1 MNTVLVIDDASLM
14 RKLLKKV
21 LAPEYKI
28 CAEASNGED
37 GIKQYEKHNPDVVL
51 CDISMPGMNGMECMQ
66 WILAYDPNA
75 KIIMCTSQGKENFA
89 DEAIEAGAKSYIE
102 KPVHAEK
109 ALKVIARV
117 LEGGSLD
124 YKELMMER
132 ATAEGLCHKDVLD
145 FLDTFRT
152 ITGKDM
158 GDLSVDRKFI
168 LERKES
174 VKIGAEAFL
183 AAKLEFDH
191 INRLVEVFSKL
202 TEHPVG
208 S

>member
-1 MNTVLVIDDASLM
+1 MNTILVIDDASLM

-21 LAPEYKI
+21 LAPEYRI
-28 CAEASNGED
+28 CAEAANGED
-37 GIKQYEKHNPDVVL
+37 GIRQYKKHHPDVVL
-51 CDISMPGMNGMECMQ
+51 CDNSMPGMNGMDCMQ

-117 LEGGSLD
+117 IQGGSLD

-132 ATAEGLCHKDVLD
+132 STAEGLSQKDVLD
-145 FLDTFRT
+145 FLDAFRM

-158 GDLSVDRKFI
+158 GDLVVDRNFI
-168 LERKES
+168 LQNKES

-183 AAKLEFDH
+183 AAKLELSH
-191 INRLVEVFSKL
+191 INGLVKVFSGL
-202 TEHPVG
+202 TEHQLG
-208 S
+208 